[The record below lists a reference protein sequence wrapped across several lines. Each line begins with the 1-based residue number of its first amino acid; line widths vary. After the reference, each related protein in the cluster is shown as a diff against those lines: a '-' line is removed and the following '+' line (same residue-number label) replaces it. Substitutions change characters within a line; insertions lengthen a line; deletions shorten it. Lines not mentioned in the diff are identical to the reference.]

1 MIKSPHRFG
10 RGKECG
16 ERRVENVK
24 SEKRGVLICRLS
36 ICQSFLD
43 QKRRSCK
50 MGRLAD
56 RGGGRS
62 KVVGFSF
69 TRATS
74 SKYGKKVKKK
84 REKNTSS
91 NVFFGNRSEGLIE
104 CWS

>member
-1 MIKSPHRFG
+1 MIKSPRRFG

-50 MGRLAD
+50 MGGLAD

-62 KVVGFSF
+62 KVVGLDSVSQEQLLL
-69 TRATS
+69 RVA
-74 SKYGKKVKKK
+74 KRLKKKGKK
-84 REKNTSS
+84 THHPT
-91 NVFFGNRSEGLIE
+91 FFWEQVRGFD
-104 CWS
+104 